1 VKVQGIS
8 GEQAT
13 EQVNGQEVRY
23 WKITSELLGRQSGW
37 NLLLPDVGFNYI
49 EGSVKKRADVEGP
62 DGEQVASANP
72 IALNGSGGKQS
83 GATLPAILTRRVYKR
98 IAMSTYFGTPPT

>member
-1 VKVQGIS
+1 
-8 GEQAT
+8 
-13 EQVNGQEVRY
+13 
-23 WKITSELLGRQSGW
+23 
-37 NLLLPDVGFNYI
+37 VGFNYI
-49 EGSVKKRADVEGP
+49 DGGVKKRADVEGP

-98 IAMSTYFGTPPT
+98 ISMSQYFGTPPS